1 MFLRPDSEWSLSS
14 FTVKEQIPIDC
25 SRLRAA
31 LKESLS
37 SRPNPAFTLI
47 ELLVVIAIIAILAGM
62 LLPALGRAK
71 ENAKRSSCLS
81 NLRQCG
87 LALTLYETDS
97 TRYPMPCY
105 EAGTFGGFKG
115 HPVTQMLAD
124 TRGAY
129 GGPAYDMRVG
139 LQNYIGNFRAWFCPS
154 QAPRFDP
161 LAVPIPLKNGYIF
174 GGYVGFFGKAYGK
187 GNQYLLRTTDEW
199 LDKTDNPRTAL
210 MADIFYINEG
220 EKLTRLNHINM
231 GFRSGAEVTT
241 GTGPGYYTQATI
253 QGTKPDSRFYG
264 ATLFTDGSVSGGK
277 LGKLEAV
284 DVASPGGNEKHW
296 LFKR

>member
-1 MFLRPDSEWSLSS
+1 VNPPASLGSS
-14 FTVKEQIPIDC
+14 
-25 SRLRAA
+25 LHRAA
-31 LKESLS
+31 LNPSHP
-37 SRPNPAFTLI
+37 SRFNLAFTLI

-71 ENAKRSSCLS
+71 ENGKRAACLS

-87 LALTLYETDS
+87 LALTLYESDFR
-97 TRYPMPCY
+97 RYPLPCY

-139 LQNYIGNFRAWFCPS
+139 LKDYIGDFRAWFCPS

-161 LAVPIPLKNGYIF
+161 LSVPIPVKNGYIF
-174 GGYVGFFGKAYGK
+174 GGYVGFYGKAYGK
-187 GNQYLLRTTDEW
+187 GSQYLLRTTDEW
-199 LDKTDNPRTAL
+199 LDKADRSRTAL

-220 EKLTRLNHINM
+220 EKITRINHINM
-231 GFRSGAEVTT
+231 GFRSGAEVAT
-241 GTGPGYYTQATI
+241 GTGPGFYTQAVI
-253 QGTKPDSRFYG
+253 AGTKPDPRFYG
-264 ATLFTDGSVSGGK
+264 ATLFTDGSASGGK
-277 LGKLEAV
+277 LGQLEEV